1 VDVGH
6 EFFDL
11 SCRVQSKYWIE
22 ARKKERKERKKERKK
37 ERQKDRKKL
46 QKLQC
51 ERKVSNKN
59 YT

>member
-22 ARKKERKERKKERKK
+22 ARKKERKERKKER
-37 ERQKDRKKL
+37 EKDRKKL
-46 QKLQC
+46 RKLQC